1 MLALRLP
8 FALSYLAHP
17 TPIPLASFL
26 LGPPT
31 PIPTF
36 FGCRLFSL
44 FFPPVSL
51 PFQRQGLGPQC
62 NHSGLLMTAS
72 ELDLSSPLHSPS
84 IIFFLFFLFFF
95 LPRLIS
101 SLVLSPSHIQY
112 SLARGKD
119 GKYAFISGSS
129 PRIGCSSAS
138 LVSHFSR
145 GYVFL
150 SVIRLFS
157 ATSLAPEFLSA
168 FPLTS
173 MIITIYL
180 YISTRRMSC
189 NVHSMPFFLDVVE
202 DEGSSHWPIKNPTG
216 SYTWPTVAAWPPYHR
231 RLVRDLVMMRMAALL
246 FFRHDRQMDAMGRK
260 LAQKPGRLY
269 KQFKTK
275 MHCLSGRKTKTVR
288 AKKNKKKRTG
298 SIKAIR
304 LKPCTQS
311 RISGFGGLGGLDGN
325 QV

>member
-1 MLALRLP
+1 M
-8 FALSYLAHP
+8 
-17 TPIPLASFL
+17 
-26 LGPPT
+26 
-31 PIPTF
+31 
-36 FGCRLFSL
+36 
-44 FFPPVSL
+44 
-51 PFQRQGLGPQC
+51 
-62 NHSGLLMTAS
+62 
-72 ELDLSSPLHSPS
+72 
-84 IIFFLFFLFFF
+84 
-95 LPRLIS
+95 
-101 SLVLSPSHIQY
+101 SPSHIQY

-129 PRIGCSSAS
+129 PCIGCSSAS

-189 NVHSMPFFLDVVE
+189 NVHSMPFFVDVVE
-202 DEGSSHWPIKNPTG
+202 DEGSSHRPTKNPTG
-216 SYTWPTVAAWPPYHR
+216 PCTCPTVAAWPPYRR
-231 RLVRDLVMMRMAALL
+231 RLVRVLVMMRMAALL
-246 FFRHDRQMDAMGRK
+246 LFRYNQQMDATGRK

-269 KQFKTK
+269 KRFKTK

-288 AKKNKKKRTG
+288 PKKKPNRVNQTNLAETMH
-298 SIKAIR
+298 SISHFRVCRFRR
-304 LKPCTQS
+304 LKWQPDMALFMGNRYYDAHPALVYGQD
-311 RISGFGGLGGLDGN
+311 GL
-325 QV
+325 